1 MNVYMCTHIHTY
13 SLALS
18 LTHTFTLTHTRTL
31 VRSLPDNSAVSE
43 GSFPKKMCHFG
54 SPLMGFPHARFII
67 DNLYI
72 CTHMFVYTCVYIY
85 IYIYVCTYMYVFILC
100 IYTYIYV

>member
-54 SPLMGFPHARFII
+54 SPRMGFPHARFII

-72 CTHMFVYTCVYIY
+72 CTHIFWYAYVYIY
-85 IYIYVCTYMYVFILC
+85 IYMCTYMYVFILC